1 MRIKDSHMKKLQ
13 KETPKSKKH
22 KILKATKIVLY
33 AVMWLIA
40 WSAIAFGMAVVL
52 IMSVVFS
59 IAPDGVMTPRE
70 ANNSVLAVILIIGAL
85 FLGTV
90 WLMRKAKSLSY
101 RTSRYV
107 LLVCTVTGLLVGI
120 PMSLLGV
127 WQPDV
132 DSSNSA
138 ATIDE
143 KKPELKRY
151 QYMLCSDGSYR
162 MYTDEQ
168 MKTPGVGFTDESQ
181 DSCEENEHGK
191 MLQLTNSLEEAKANS
206 KKQSTYTPIPTETCT
221 EIDIPFK
228 TIREPVDWLYVGEE
242 KEAYTGGIDGSRKVY
257 VPTSEFSPLF
267 EHEPNRVLSALSR
280 GFGEGIG
287 KTLLLCGI
295 ERGPVTAQ
303 SAFGEFAEVKNLPHF
318 LLDFCP
324 QGGAFGRIGV
334 AGIFQGHQHVV
345 NAGAQGVAG

>member
-1 MRIKDSHMKKLQ
+1 MDKQKTKDKSSTKNKHSSRHVKDTPASKRRKLLTFIKI
-13 KETPKSKKH
+13 
-22 KILKATKIVLY
+22 ILYSFV
-33 AVMWLIA
+33 WLIA
-40 WSAIAFGMAVVL
+40 WGAIAFGMAVAL

-59 IAPDGVMTPRE
+59 IASDGVITPQQ
-70 ANNSVLAVILIIGAL
+70 ANSSVLVVILIIGAL
-85 FLGTV
+85 FLGIV
-90 WLMRKAKSLSY
+90 WLMRKAKSLFY

-107 LLVCTVTGLLVGI
+107 LLVCTVIGLLAGV

-181 DSCEENEHGK
+181 DSCEENEQGK

-206 KKQSTYTPIPTETCT
+206 QKPAATQQAPLYPVKQSQRSEPSCFDYVIYYDYKKIDSDEYTVGRG
-221 EIDIPFK
+221 K
-228 TIREPVDWLYVGEE
+228 TIQNGV
-242 KEAYTGGIDGSRKVY
+242 
-257 VPTSEFSPLF
+257 
-267 EHEPNRVLSALSR
+267 N
-280 GFGEGIG
+280 GEGVRCYENGNVISDKVVKEPINHVYISG
-287 KTLLLCGI
+287 TRESSSSGGYNGGNSHSCGYYASL
-295 ERGPVTAQ
+295 GLANSTYA
-303 SAFGEFAEVKNLPHF
+303 
-318 LLDFCP
+318 
-324 QGGAFGRIGV
+324 
-334 AGIFQGHQHVV
+334 AGCKP
-345 NAGAQGVAG
+345 

>member
-1 MRIKDSHMKKLQ
+1 MDEQKTKD
-13 KETPKSKKH
+13 KSSTKNKH
-22 KILKATKIVLY
+22 SSKHVKDVPVSKRRRLLTVFKIIFY
-33 AVMWLIA
+33 SFIWLMA

-59 IAPDGVMTPRE
+59 IAPDGVITPQQ
-70 ANNSVLAVILIIGAL
+70 ANNSVLAVILIVGAL
-85 FLGTV
+85 FLVTV
-90 WLMRKAKSLSY
+90 WLMRKAKSLFY

-107 LLVCTVTGLLVGI
+107 LLVCTVIGLLAGI

-143 KKPELKRY
+143 KKPKLERY

-181 DSCEENEHGK
+181 DNCEENEQGK

-206 KKQSTYTPIPTETCT
+206 QKPAATQQAPLYPVKQSQRSEPSCFDYVIYYDYKKIDSDEYTVGRG
-221 EIDIPFK
+221 K
-228 TIREPVDWLYVGEE
+228 TIQ
-242 KEAYTGGIDGSRKVY
+242 DGV
-257 VPTSEFSPLF
+257 
-267 EHEPNRVLSALSR
+267 N
-280 GFGEGIG
+280 GEGVRCYENGNVISDKVVKEPINHVYISG
-287 KTLLLCGI
+287 TRESSSSGGYNGGNSHSCGYYASL
-295 ERGPVTAQ
+295 GLANSTYA
-303 SAFGEFAEVKNLPHF
+303 
-318 LLDFCP
+318 
-324 QGGAFGRIGV
+324 
-334 AGIFQGHQHVV
+334 AGCTP
-345 NAGAQGVAG
+345 

>member
-181 DSCEENEHGK
+181 DSCEENEQGK

-242 KEAYTGGIDGSRKVY
+242 KEAYTGGIDGSRKVCKDSSGNVTRDY
-257 VPTSEFSPLF
+257 VQYEPYNQTIFYGTAEKPTSTGGSSQSNVDL
-267 EHEPNRVLSALSR
+267 NALCAHTPANSTYR
-280 GFGEGIG
+280 AD
-287 KTLLLCGI
+287 CI
-295 ERGPVTAQ
+295 ERYRRQYYG
-303 SAFGEFAEVKNLPHF
+303 N
-318 LLDFCP
+318 
-324 QGGAFGRIGV
+324 
-334 AGIFQGHQHVV
+334 
-345 NAGAQGVAG
+345 